1 MRIVVTN
8 FGGLVPKEQAR
19 TLPMDAAVLSY
30 PLPRPFAEAH
40 LTVIPPVRG
49 VTPAVAQFSFTLRF

>member
-1 MRIVVTN
+1 MKSD
-8 FGGLVPKEQAR
+8 LVEQSAKGV
-19 TLPMDAAVLSY
+19 PAVAVAAILTVNQWLG
-30 PLPRPFAEAH
+30 F